1 MIASYLIDK
10 SAYTRIRIPSVREVV
25 EPLLLDDRVAVS
37 PMVTLELL
45 YSAKSTEDYDR
56 LSALLGELPS
66 ATMNAATWSVALD
79 LQRRLSRRG
88 QHRIAIPDLLI
99 AAAAIQYDLVVL
111 HYDKDFDL
119 IAAVS
124 DLQHQ
129 WVVDKGSVS

>member
-1 MIASYLIDK
+1 LIASYLIDK
-10 SAYTRIRIPSVREVV
+10 SAYTRIRIPAVREVV
-25 EPLLLDDRVAVS
+25 EPLLLDDQVAVC

-45 YSAKSTEDYDR
+45 YSAKSTDDYDR
-56 LSALLGELPS
+56 LSVLLGEFPS

-124 DLQHQ
+124 DLRHQ

>member
-1 MIASYLIDK
+1 MIASYLIDQ
-10 SAYTRIRIPSVREVV
+10 SAYTRIRIPAVREVV
-25 EPLLLDDRVAVS
+25 EPLLLDDEVAVC

-45 YSAKSTEDYDR
+45 YSAKATDDYDR
-56 LSALLGELPS
+56 LSVLLGELPS

-88 QHRIAIPDLLI
+88 QHPIAIPDLLI

-119 IAAVS
+119 IATVS
-124 DLQHQ
+124 DLRHQ

>member
-10 SAYTRIRIPSVREVV
+10 SAYTRIRIPAVREVV
-25 EPLLLDDRVAVS
+25 EPLLLDDRVAVC

-45 YSAKSTEDYDR
+45 YSAKSTEDHDR

>member
-10 SAYTRIRIPSVREVV
+10 SAYTRIRIPAVREIV
-25 EPLLLDDRVAVS
+25 EPLLLDDSVAVC

-45 YSAKSTEDYDR
+45 YSAKSTDDYDR
-56 LSALLGELPS
+56 LSVLLGELPS

-88 QHRIAIPDLLI
+88 QHRIALPDLLI

-119 IAAVS
+119 IASVS
-124 DLQHQ
+124 DLRHQ

>member
-10 SAYTRIRIPSVREVV
+10 SAYTRIRIPAVREVV
-25 EPLLLDDRVAVS
+25 EPLLLDDRVAVC

>member
-1 MIASYLIDK
+1 LTASYLIDK
-10 SAYTRIRIPSVREVV
+10 SAYTRIRIPAVREVL
-25 EPLLLDDRVAVS
+25 EPLLLDDRVAVC
-37 PMVTLELL
+37 PMAALELL
-45 YSAKSTEDYDR
+45 YSAKSTDDCDR

-99 AAAAIQYDLVVL
+99 AASAIQYDLVVL

-124 DLQHQ
+124 DLRHQ
-129 WVVDKGSVS
+129 WVVAKGSIS